1 MQRRAAHVFFRRARP
16 ICCRKTFPLV
26 QLRAAHGSDLR
37 VSWIF
42 EEFRALEKVDFYDDT
57 RVESD
62 RVRAMPGFLC
72 HARTRMLAAH
82 CRKDWKNVSFNANV
96 LFTFELFYFSKTIK
110 LLLWFILQENP
121 RCKKYH
127 FTVTS
132 MFIRSRQRLFN
143 LELFG
148 YSNKASRVPVKFGRP
163 EKSG

>member
-1 MQRRAAHVFFRRARP
+1 MKLEMSGGREGFFAPTASLSRATLLKSPLLRQGPTSATARRARFFRRARP

-110 LLLWFILQENP
+110 LLL
-121 RCKKYH
+121 
-127 FTVTS
+127 
-132 MFIRSRQRLFN
+132 
-143 LELFG
+143 
-148 YSNKASRVPVKFGRP
+148 
-163 EKSG
+163 